1 MKKQVLLFL
10 LMLMPLMAS
19 ADAVEVDGIYY
30 NLNTS
35 AKTAEV
41 TFGTTKYSLNVI
53 IPSSINYQNTNYK
66 VTKIGNKAFYDCSKL
81 TSVSIPNS
89 VISFG
94 EYAFYCCTGMKSII
108 IPNSVTTINRGAF
121 CGCRMT
127 SLIIPNSVT
136 TIDVFAFEYCSS
148 LTSIMIGNGVTSI
161 GEGAFEGCSSLTSIT
176 IPKNVKNIGKQVLR
190 DCFRLTS
197 VQVEQ
202 GNTSYDSRDNC
213 NAIINTASN
222 KLIAGCKNTI
232 IPNNVTSIDQYAF
245 IDIRS
250 LISINIPQ
258 SVNNINNSAFV
269 RCNYLKRVYCHAK
282 KAPITGNSAFYD
294 SNITNATLY
303 VPTTSTEQYKA
314 VTPWNEFGSIVGL
327 PEYTLTYMVD
337 GKIYK
342 IYTLFEGENVISIPD
357 PIKEGYVFSG
367 WTEIPTTMP
376 GHNVT
381 ITGSFRQTPQCAKP
395 NIILNANGKIIV
407 ESDTE
412 GATCIT
418 NISASNA
425 NPIIYNTFKFNE
437 MLTVF
442 SVTAYATAEGY
453 YDSEKAFTTF
463 NWNKNEAD
471 LNEDGIVNIV
481 DVIQL
486 VNKIFSWNRMKNLG
500 MLTYEVSMSS
510 TNTSALQCVTP
521 VITLLANGKI
531 KVESATEGATCVT
544 NITASNAEPLTDG
557 EISLN
562 TPLTVYTVTS
572 YATKEGYDDSEVA
585 TATFR
590 YEKAEGDINGDG
602 NLNISDV
609 VQLVNMILGQ

>member
-1 MKKQVLLFL
+1 MKKQVLFIIM
-10 LMLMPLMAS
+10 MLMSLMAS

-81 TSVSIPNS
+81 TSVSIPSS

-136 TIDVFAFEYCSS
+136 TIGVFAFEYCSS

-190 DCFRLTS
+190 NCFRLTS

-282 KAPITGNSAFYD
+282 MAPITGNSAFYD

-303 VPTTSTEQYKA
+303 VSTTSTEQYKA

-337 GKIYK
+337 GEIYK

-357 PIKEGYVFSG
+357 LIKEGYIFSG

-412 GATCIT
+412 GATCVT
-418 NISASNA
+418 NISASTA
-425 NPIIYNTFKFNE
+425 NP
-437 MLTVF
+437 LTDREINLSTPLIVYT
-442 SVTAYATAEGY
+442 VTAYATA
-453 YDSEKAFTTF
+453 
-463 NWNKNEAD
+463 
-471 LNEDGIVNIV
+471 
-481 DVIQL
+481 
-486 VNKIFSWNRMKNLG
+486 
-500 MLTYEVSMSS
+500 
-510 TNTSALQCVTP
+510 
-521 VITLLANGKI
+521 
-531 KVESATEGATCVT
+531 
-544 NITASNAEPLTDG
+544 
-557 EISLN
+557 
-562 TPLTVYTVTS
+562 
-572 YATKEGYDDSEVA
+572 EGYDDSEVA

-590 YEKAEGDINGDG
+590 FEGNKGDVDGDG
-602 NLNISDV
+602 KIDISDLT
-609 VQLVNMILGQ
+609 QLVNIILGQ